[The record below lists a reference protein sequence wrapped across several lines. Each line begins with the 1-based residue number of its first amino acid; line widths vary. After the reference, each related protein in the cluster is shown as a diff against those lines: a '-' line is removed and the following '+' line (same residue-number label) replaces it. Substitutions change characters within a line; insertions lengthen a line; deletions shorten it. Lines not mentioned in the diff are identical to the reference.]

1 MARKFKKVPKTKRGV
16 PKKYVKGSKN
26 QKKTQDEILRT
37 RKMYR
42 EGALTPAMMDM
53 ISKQRSKSGKKT
65 SKKKTSKKKKAEE
78 VKPQFL
84 LSIPK
89 ALEYRKEL
97 CLKCTQGVWV
107 HTTPVVLD
115 PESVLINGPLAG

>member
-1 MARKFKKVPKTKRGV
+1 MNKKVKAPQGYHWMKAGAGYKLMKNPKGGYKAH
-16 PKKYVKGSKN
+16 KGSKN

-65 SKKKTSKKKKAEE
+65 SKKKTSKKKKR
-78 VKPQFL
+78 
-84 LSIPK
+84 
-89 ALEYRKEL
+89 RK
-97 CLKCTQGVWV
+97 
-107 HTTPVVLD
+107 
-115 PESVLINGPLAG
+115 

>member
-16 PKKYVKGSKN
+16 PKKYVKGSRNKN
-26 QKKTQDEILRT
+26 KTQDEILRT

-65 SKKKTSKKKKAEE
+65 SKKKTSKKKKR
-78 VKPQFL
+78 
-84 LSIPK
+84 
-89 ALEYRKEL
+89 RK
-97 CLKCTQGVWV
+97 
-107 HTTPVVLD
+107 
-115 PESVLINGPLAG
+115 